1 MDRNRY
7 EIKMKENR
15 EVSIM
20 VEGNHEKAIASIVS
34 SCQNLAV
41 ISILVYGSYARGD
54 YRPDSDIDLLA
65 VVDSKR
71 YSSSDLK
78 RLVEICRFCKE
89 EFEVKLEM
97 DIILDSEIELWN
109 KGILLDGHSFI
120 DLSFYNKEGKVI
132 FGEDIRARFKLP
144 ENFREKSHDLLK
156 IIDAEFKKW
165 FLESEEI
172 RSVPHW
178 MTGWLLVTYLN
189 TLGVTDVTSFEK
201 TCELIKEI
209 TFLATTPEFSKYHQ
223 KKELTPDEF
232 INLKRIIQSETHET

>member
-1 MDRNRY
+1 
-7 EIKMKENR
+7 MKENR

-20 VEGNHEKAIASIVS
+20 VEGNHEKAIASIIS

-54 YRPDSDIDLLA
+54 YRPDSDIDLLT

-71 YSSSDLK
+71 YSSSDLE

-132 FGEDIRARFKLP
+132 FGEEIRTRFKLP

-165 FLESEEI
+165 FLEGEEI

-178 MTGWLLVTYLN
+178 MTGWLFVTYLN
-189 TLGVTDVTSFEK
+189 TLGVTDVTSFER

-209 TFLATTPEFSKYHQ
+209 SVLATTPGFSKYRQ